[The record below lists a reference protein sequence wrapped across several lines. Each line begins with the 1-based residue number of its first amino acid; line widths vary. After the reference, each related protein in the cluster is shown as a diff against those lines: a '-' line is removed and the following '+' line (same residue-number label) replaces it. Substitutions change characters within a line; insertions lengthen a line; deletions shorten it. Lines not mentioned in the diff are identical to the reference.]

1 MKGNKMKKPFSL
13 SLTLVLLA
21 SLLIVCSGSSSTSQL
36 TISPAKPKPGDTVT
50 FSYVP
55 ADKQFQSSSQFI
67 LYVYSFSKE
76 LPSVTPV
83 KLVKSGKKWTGS
95 CSIDQTAFGLA
106 AKVKLDE
113 KNEDTNNGQGYF
125 FPLYNAS
132 GQIIPGYKAGL
143 ALAYTS
149 WGQLIGVEQDL
160 KKALQLTEEDFQ
172 ANPSIK
178 KDFVNSYLRL
188 LQSEKPEDWE
198 KKAQAFLDEVSN
210 LPDLDD
216 SALTTVYGFYA
227 QQGNQEKAMAIYQQ
241 AQKNP
246 KGDFFQVQALM
257 QFRGIQD
264 PKDRLDFLAKFKE
277 EFPDS
282 KYIESIVGMMA
293 QSLIRENKLEEAELF
308 LEDNRDKAQ
317 PYYFYVIASQASQNP
332 DQIELALKSIDQG
345 LGLAKEQLSQPDRF
359 KPAYYTEEDWSQD
372 LEKNLMPM
380 FLGLKGQLLMKRGQ
394 TSEALPLLRQAFELS
409 QGKDSKLTADY
420 ARALLAN
427 QDFAQ
432 ATSVIEQYG
441 REMFINSELTDLLK
455 QAFLGLH
462 KSEEGWDKYLAD
474 LQASALKM
482 MKTDLTKKMINEPAA
497 TFELKDLEG
506 KTVKLNDYAG
516 KVVVLDFW
524 ATWCGPCL
532 SSFPGMKQLVEEYQ
546 KQPDVAF
553 VFVNCWQDEEN
564 KEQVVKD
571 FLEKNQYPFYVLMDT
586 TNKVTSDYGVSGIP
600 TKFIIDPKGKI
611 KFKVIGFEGDT
622 EKMVQEV
629 KIMIDLARGR

>member
-1 MKGNKMKKPFSL
+1 MKKSFSL

-21 SLLIVCSGSSSTSQL
+21 SLLIVCSGRSSTSQL
-36 TISPAKPKPGDTVT
+36 TISPDKPKPGDTVT

-55 ADKQFQSSSQFI
+55 ADKQFQSSNRFI
-67 LYVYSFSKE
+67 LYVYAFSKE

-83 KLVKSGKKWTGS
+83 NLTKSGKKWTGS
-95 CSIDQTAFGLA
+95 YSVDKTVFGLA
-106 AKVKLDE
+106 AKIKLDE
-113 KNEDTNNGQGYF
+113 KNEDTNKGQGYF

-132 GQIIPGYKAGL
+132 GQILPGYKAGL

-149 WGQLIGVEQDL
+149 WGQLIGVEQNF

-172 ANPSIK
+172 ATPSIK

-188 LQSEKPEDWE
+188 LQSTKPEDLE
-198 KKAQAFLDEVSN
+198 KKAQAFLDEVSS
-210 LPDLDD
+210 LPELDD
-216 SALTTVYGFYA
+216 SALTTIYGYYA
-227 QQGNQEKAMAIYQQ
+227 QLGNQEKAMAIYQQ

-264 PKDRLDFLAKFKE
+264 PKARLDFLARFKE

-282 KYIESIVGMMA
+282 KYIDSIVSMMA
-293 QSLIRENKLEEAELF
+293 QSLIQENKLEEAQSF
-308 LEDNRDKAQ
+308 LENNRGQAQ
-317 PYYFYVIASQASQNP
+317 PYYFYVIASQAAQNEA
-332 DQIELALKSIDQG
+332 QIDLAIRAIDQG
-345 LGLAKEQLSQPDRF
+345 QSLAQEQLRQPDKF
-359 KPAYYTEEDWSQD
+359 KPTYYTEEEWRQE
-372 LEKNLMPM
+372 LEKNLLPM
-380 FLGLKGQLLMKRGQ
+380 FLGLKGQLLIKRGQ
-394 TSEALPLLRQAFELS
+394 EGEALPLLKQAYELN
-409 QGKDSKLTADY
+409 QGKDAGVTADY
-420 ARALLAN
+420 VHALLAN

-432 ATSVIEQYG
+432 ATTVVEKYG
-441 REMFINSELTDLLK
+441 QEEYINSELMGLLK
-455 QAFLGLH
+455 QAYVGLH
-462 KSEEGWDKYLAD
+462 KSEEGWDKYQSEI
-474 LQASALKM
+474 QASAIKVM
-482 MKTDLTKKMINEPAA
+482 REDLAKKMINEAA
-497 TFELKDLEG
+497 AQFELKDLEG

-532 SSFPGMKQLVEEYQ
+532 SSFPGMKTLVEEYQ
-546 KQPDVAF
+546 KTPEVAF
-553 VFVNCWQDEEN
+553 VFVNCWQDEDN

-600 TKFIIDPKGKI
+600 TKFVLDSKGRI
-611 KFKVIGFEGDT
+611 RFKVIGFEGDT

-629 KIMIDLARGR
+629 KIMIDLARGK

>member
-1 MKGNKMKKPFSL
+1 MQKKFSVGPIIL
-13 SLTLVLLA
+13 SVVLFF
-21 SLLIVCSGSSSTSQL
+21 IGCSEKSVAPGL
-36 TISPAKPKPGDTVT
+36 TISPEKPEPGASVT

-55 ADKQFQSSSQFI
+55 VDKNLHTRDQFT

-76 LPSVTPV
+76 LKRVTPIN
-83 KLVKSGKKWTGS
+83 LTKSGQKWTAS
-95 CSIDQTAFGLA
+95 YLIDKDAFGLA

-132 GQIIPGYKAGL
+132 SQIIPGYKAGL

-149 WGQLIGVEQDL
+149 WGQLIGVERDL
-160 KKALQLTEEDFQ
+160 KKALKLTEEDFEL
-172 ANPSIK
+172 NPAIK

-188 LQSEKPEDWE
+188 LQYRSLKTEGSEE
-198 KKAQAFLDEVSN
+198 KLQAFLDEVSN
-210 LPDLDD
+210 LPEIDD
-216 SALTTVYGFYA
+216 SALITIYSYYA
-227 QQGNQEKAMAIYQQ
+227 ELGNQEKAMAIYQQ

-246 KGDFFQVQALM
+246 TGDFFQVQALM
-257 QFRGIQD
+257 QFQTIQD
-264 PKDRLDFLAKFKE
+264 PKARIDFLARFKE

-282 KYIESIVGMMA
+282 KYIESIVGMMT
-293 QSLIRENKLEEAELF
+293 QSMIRENKLEEAELF

-332 DQIELALKSIDQG
+332 DQIELALKAIDQG
-345 LGLAKEQLSQPDRF
+345 IGLAREQLSQPDRF
-359 KPAYYTEEDWSQD
+359 KPGYYTEEDWSQD

-380 FLGLKGQLLMKRGQ
+380 FLGLKGQLLMKKGQ
-394 TSEALPLLRQAFELS
+394 TSEALPLLKQAFELS
-409 QGKDSKLTADY
+409 QGKDSKLTANY

-441 REMFINSELTDLLK
+441 REGFINPELTDLLK
-455 QAFLGLH
+455 QAYLGLH
-462 KSEEGWDKYLAD
+462 QSEEGWDKYLNELKD
-474 LQASALKM
+474 SALKM
-482 MKTDLTKKMINEPAA
+482 MKSDLTKKMLNEPAA
-497 TFELKDLEG
+497 PFELKDLEG
-506 KTVKLNDYAG
+506 KTVKLSDYAG
-516 KVVVLDFW
+516 KVVILDFW

-532 SSFPGMKQLVEEYQ
+532 GSFPGMKQLVEEYQ

-553 VFVNCWQDEEN
+553 VFVNCWQDEDN
-564 KEQVVKD
+564 KEQVVKE

-629 KIMIDLARGR
+629 KIMIDLARGK